1 MRYIFFVILILS
13 ALQSFS
19 QKSLI
24 SYDDIKYLLNNNIH
38 QADTFL
44 VAKGYLVAKKDN
56 DAKNRKYALTLPGG
70 THNNISL
77 RADGRRLFIEIET
90 NELNQYNLIRESI
103 SQYLIKDGMRADVQ
117 TYTVKELGNIYI
129 TINDTMPYDPMR
141 KDYDIQVVGDKH
153 ITAYN

>member
-1 MRYIFFVILILS
+1 MKHIFFALIMLS
-13 ALQSFS
+13 ALKGFS

-24 SYDDIKYLLNNNIH
+24 SYEDIKFLLNNNIH

-44 VAKGYLVAKKDN
+44 VAKGYIIIKKDN
-56 DAKNRKYALTLPGG
+56 NTKNRKYALTLQGG

-77 RADGRRLFIEIET
+77 RADGKRLFIEIET

-103 SQYLIKDGMRADVQ
+103 SQYLLKDSMAADVQ
-117 TYTVKELGNIYI
+117 SYSVKELGNIYI
-129 TINDTMPYDPMR
+129 TVNDTMPYDPMR
-141 KDYDIQVVGDKH
+141 KDYDIQVVGDKR